1 MVAASRARDAPH
13 RGAIVLIGNSPKK
26 PNIETVRRIKRSLHA
41 ALDLP
46 EDALITV
53 AQLACLEDGCE
64 PVETVIG
71 LHRFGS
77 PQLQHKV
84 HKSTECIVI
93 GDLVEVCLAWGF
105 QVDKVSIN
113 TTFNEF

>member
-1 MVAASRARDAPH
+1 
-13 RGAIVLIGNSPKK
+13 VLIDNSPKK

-53 AQLACLEDGCE
+53 AQLACLEDGCA
-64 PVETVIG
+64 PLETVMG
-71 LHRFGS
+71 LHRVGA

-84 HKSTECIVI
+84 HKPTDLIMSE
-93 GDLVEVCLAWGF
+93 DLVEVCLAWGF
-105 QVDKVSIN
+105 SVDKFSMN
-113 TTFNEF
+113 TIFNEF